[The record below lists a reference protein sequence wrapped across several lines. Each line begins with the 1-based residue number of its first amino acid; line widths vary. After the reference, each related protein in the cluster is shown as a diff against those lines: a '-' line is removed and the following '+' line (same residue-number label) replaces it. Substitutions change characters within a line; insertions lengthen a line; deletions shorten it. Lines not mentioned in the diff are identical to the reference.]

1 MACVCVLFCVH
12 PCSSMPACVC
22 STGMCACVCVCV
34 FVLVQVCVHVCAC
47 LSVYRF
53 VCVCTSVCVIRYVCL
68 CVCCVYIQV
77 CVCVYKYACACV
89 CVCACVCARGRACVC
104 ARVHLSATVVNGN
117 GKRSRAMK
125 WSAEM
130 EKAER
135 LWRVASSS
143 SSTTQCRHHVA
154 TLAHSTEHLGA
165 FKEFYITVR
174 DMLQAQPP
182 VPLRREVNVLFSTP
196 LPDTPEHLG
205 FLRSR

>member
-1 MACVCVLFCVH
+1 
-12 PCSSMPACVC
+12 
-22 STGMCACVCVCV
+22 MCACVCLFVCVQVCLCVYQRVCDQVCV
-34 FVLVQVCVHVCAC
+34 FVCVLCVYTGMCVCVC
-47 LSVYRF
+47 
-53 VCVCTSVCVIRYVCL
+53 VCVCTSMRVR
-68 CVCCVYIQV
+68 V
-77 CVCVYKYACACV
+77 CVCVCLRVCTHTCV
-89 CVCACVCARGRACVC
+89 CV
-104 ARVHLSATVVNGN
+104 RVHLSATVVNGN

-135 LWRVASSS
+135 LWRVASNG

-154 TLAHSTEHLGA
+154 TLVRSTEHLGA